1 MKVLF
6 STNVPS
12 PYRIDFFNELG
23 KYCDLTVCF
32 ERVSAS
38 DRDSKWKGA
47 DFENFNAVQLDLKLY
62 KEDRSK
68 GNALRDYIKSNS
80 FDIVI
85 FTNYV
90 SPATMKAIS
99 YCRMHK
105 KKYYIEYDGGFYKK
119 DGFIQGVIKKYLL
132 GGAAGHFTTC
142 EEHIKYLK
150 SIGINESLIWKY
162 PFTSVT
168 EEDLSKAQSILSEGK
183 ENIRKRLGIGEEKV
197 VLSIGQFIHRK
208 GFDILL
214 NAVKKIDKTIG
225 VYIVGGIPTEEYL
238 QLQRE
243 LGLNNVHFVGF
254 KTKTELAEYYAA
266 SDVYVMP
273 TREDIWGLVVNESM
287 AYGLPVISSDACIAA
302 LEMVHEGENGYI
314 VPSED
319 VDALAD
325 AMKKLLLDDDMK
337 TSFSEKSREF
347 VKEYTIQKMAQRHL
361 EIFIKVIEQKRKN

>member
-23 KYCDLTVCF
+23 KHCDLTVCF
-32 ERVSAS
+32 ERASAS

-47 DFENFNAVQLDLKLY
+47 EFENFNGVQLELKSY
-62 KEDRSK
+62 KEDKSK
-68 GNALRDYIKSNS
+68 GNALRDYIKNNS
-80 FDIVI
+80 FDIVV

-105 KKYYIEYDGGFYKK
+105 KKYFIEYDGGFYKK
-119 DGFIQGVIKKYLL
+119 DGFIQCVIKKYLL
-132 GGAAGHFTTC
+132 GGASGHFTTC

-150 SIGINESLIWKY
+150 SIGIKECLIWKY

-168 EEDLSKAQSILSEGK
+168 EKDLANAQKILSEGK

-208 GFDILL
+208 GFDVLL
-214 NAVKKIDKTIG
+214 NAVKRIDKTIG

-243 LGLNNVHFVGF
+243 LELNNVHFVGF

-266 SDVYVMP
+266 ADVYVMP
-273 TREDIWGLVVNESM
+273 TREDIWGLVINEAM
-287 AYGLPVISSDACIAA
+287 AYGLPIVSSDACISA
-302 LEMVHEGENGYI
+302 LEMVYEGENGYI

-319 VDALAD
+319 VEALSNRIND
-325 AMKKLLLDDDMK
+325 LLFDK
-337 TSFSEKSREF
+337 EAIKAFSGKSQQIVRG
-347 VKEYTIQKMAQRHL
+347 YTIEKMAQRHI
-361 EIFIKVIEQKRKN
+361 EIFEELI

>member
-12 PYRIDFFNELG
+12 PYRVDFFNKLG

-32 ERVSAS
+32 ERASAS

-47 DFENFNAVQLDLKLY
+47 EFVNFNAVQLELRPY
-62 KEDRSK
+62 REDRSK
-68 GNALRDYIKSNS
+68 GNALRDYIKNHDY
-80 FDIVI
+80 DILI

-105 KKYYIEYDGGFYKK
+105 KKYFIEYDGGFYKK

-183 ENIRKRLGIGEEKV
+183 ERIRKRLGITEEKV
-197 VLSIGQFIHRK
+197 VLSVGRFIHCK

-214 NAVKKIDKTIG
+214 NAAKKIDKTVG
-225 VYIVGGIPTEEYL
+225 FYIVGGNPTEEYL
-238 QLQRE
+238 KQKSE
-243 LGLNNVHFVGF
+243 LELDNVHFVGF
-254 KTKTELAEYYAA
+254 KTKDELVEYYAA
-266 SDVYVMP
+266 ADLFAMTTRGDV
-273 TREDIWGLVVNESM
+273 WGLVINEAM

-302 LEMVHEGENGYI
+302 LEMVHKGKNGYI

-319 VDALAD
+319 VDAFAD

-337 TSFSEKSREF
+337 TSFSEKSREV
-347 VKEYTIQKMAQRHL
+347 VKEYTIEKMAQRHI
-361 EIFIKVIEQKRKN
+361 EIFEEITGATR